1 MHPHPQDGSPGSF
14 PDAGCYHL
22 GLIGIRTCGSYGN
35 VNAIRLYL
43 AIGLEMHPHPEDGS
57 PGSFAD
63 AGCVTYHLG
72 LIGIRT
78 CGSYGNVNAIRLYQ
92 YQANRY

>member
-1 MHPHPQDGSPGSF
+1 ME
-14 PDAGCYHL
+14 L
-22 GLIGIRTCGSYGN
+22 T
-35 VNAIRLYL
+35 AIKHFVP
-43 AIGLEMHPHPEDGS
+43 IGLEMHPHPEDGS

-78 CGSYGNVNAIRLYQ
+78 CGSDGNVNAITPYQ
-92 YQANRY
+92 YRANRY

>member
-1 MHPHPQDGSPGSF
+1 
-14 PDAGCYHL
+14 
-22 GLIGIRTCGSYGN
+22 
-35 VNAIRLYL
+35 
-43 AIGLEMHPHPEDGS
+43 MHPHPEDGS

-63 AGCVTYHLG
+63 AGCVTNHLG